1 YRLADRSPKAPWLN
15 TWKYS
20 RKRDGCVRKKPYN
33 ALGKDATTLAL
44 HPRKPAAYSPAVAH
58 MATWFGDRG
67 NEYIDPLSEV
77 Y

>member
-1 YRLADRSPKAPWLN
+1 M
-15 TWKYS
+15 
-20 RKRDGCVRKKPYN
+20 RKKPYN

-58 MATWFGDRG
+58 MATWFGDRS